1 MQCLYCKRVISPET
15 FGWIIEVV
23 SPIGYKL
30 DVRPYQTSAENIV
43 KTFSYLK
50 EHCKRYYLVYRL
62 ILGVDRRAV
71 TRYIEGYGLVAPKLM
86 MMVA

>member
-30 DVRPYQTSAENIV
+30 DVRPYQTSVENVV

-50 EHCKRYYLVYRL
+50 EHCERYYLVYRL
-62 ILGVDRRAV
+62 MLGKSQG
-71 TRYIEGYGLVAPKLM
+71 RYSIQLLD
-86 MMVA
+86 